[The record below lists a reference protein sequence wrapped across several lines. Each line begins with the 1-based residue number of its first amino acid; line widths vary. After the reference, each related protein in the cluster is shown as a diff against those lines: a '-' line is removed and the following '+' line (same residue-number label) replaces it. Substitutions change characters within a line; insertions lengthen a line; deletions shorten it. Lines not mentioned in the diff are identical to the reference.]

1 MSYLISQE
9 DAINALND
17 RARYKRLSEL
27 LTERL
32 AKYEAQETVAW
43 IERRYER
50 DKLVKE
56 ELKLHETPEVI
67 RKNLEHHYRL
77 EVVELIEKPREK

>member
-1 MSYLISQE
+1 MGSPEYLNMQTE
-9 DAINALND
+9 RD
-17 RARYKRLSEL
+17 RYKRLSEVL
-27 LTERL
+27 AERL
-32 AKYEAQETVAW
+32 AKYEAQETVGW

-50 DKLVKE
+50 DKLIKE

-77 EVVELIEKPREK
+77 EVVELIEKPKQ